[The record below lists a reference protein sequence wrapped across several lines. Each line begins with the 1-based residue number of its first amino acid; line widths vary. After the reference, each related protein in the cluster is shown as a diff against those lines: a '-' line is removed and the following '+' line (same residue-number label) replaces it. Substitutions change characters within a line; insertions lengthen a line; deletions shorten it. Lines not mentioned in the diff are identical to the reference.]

1 MLPATITK
9 GIASSNIMSYLLKGG
24 FFIAMATATFLLLRS
39 VIRRVRRNSITNKF
53 GSDTAQGRAAQYA
66 ANFYQG
72 IFPSGIEWLS
82 DFVGDG
88 TDTNII
94 FGTAQE
100 VYANSSMTE
109 VVKAYRRLYNRDLI
123 IDLQKDLSSTEFAK
137 FNRIVNEG
145 LGAIRVIENH
155 IISAR
160 PTMVYTENM
169 IPLGIVKG
177 RTHFGGHME
186 SIIENNGRVLHG
198 FDYKG
203 QMRFVNA
210 EDVLLIS
217 N

>member
-1 MLPATITK
+1 
-9 GIASSNIMSYLLKGG
+9 
-24 FFIAMATATFLLLRS
+24 
-39 VIRRVRRNSITNKF
+39 
-53 GSDTAQGRAAQYA
+53 
-66 ANFYQG
+66 
-72 IFPSGIEWLS
+72 
-82 DFVGDG
+82 
-88 TDTNII
+88 
-94 FGTAQE
+94 
-100 VYANSSMTE
+100 MTE